1 MKDGFVFIEN
11 KNFLFISFS
20 NEASVLFEDE
30 EANDLERKA
39 FGSLPFR
46 LQRQNG
52 IKASGKMVMNKGVL
66 LKTPFLFFL
75 NMLKVKKTQIHWSSD
90 EKQHALVKKVSLDKV
105 VYSVDFW
112 RGSIRQW
119 PLLPMMM

>member
-1 MKDGFVFIEN
+1 
-11 KNFLFISFS
+11 
-20 NEASVLFEDE
+20 
-30 EANDLERKA
+30 
-39 FGSLPFR
+39 
-46 LQRQNG
+46 
-52 IKASGKMVMNKGVL
+52 MVMNKGVL